1 MTASGAL
8 EHGLSEELPRLYRY
22 AANALMRGSKQADDL
37 VQRTILR
44 ALEKRHNADGA
55 GGWRA
60 TIQTRIFLMVIGIVA
75 ATLVAGAADAQTAT
89 GTGLQTVAVLVRA
102 DQRPP
107 QARQKAADYC
117 SNFGKTA
124 EFQGIRQQR
133 NGGEIA
139 LFACV

>member
-22 AANALMRGSKQADDL
+22 ANALMRGSKQADDL

-44 ALEKRHNADGA
+44 ALEKRHDA

-60 TIQTRIFLMVIGIVA
+60 TMQTRIFLMVIGTVA
-75 ATLVAGAADAQTAT
+75 ATLAAGAADAQPAT
-89 GTGLQTVAVLVRA
+89 DTGPQTVAVSVRA
-102 DQRPP
+102 DQRP

-139 LFACV
+139 LF